1 MSGKHHH
8 PLSRIT
14 SRSTLRRAAATAAGA
29 ALTVAGLA
37 VAAQPAHAA
46 GGVPKYDHVV
56 LVMEENHSYGEIIGD
71 TADAPYINN
80 TLAAGGALFTQS
92 FAIEH
97 PSEPNY
103 LDLFSG
109 TNQGIT
115 GDQCP
120 VAIDKPN
127 EGAQLLAAGDTWDS
141 YSEGL
146 PSTGST
152 ACTSGNYA
160 SKHNPWVNFQEA
172 PSTSAN
178 HIPASSNQPFTN
190 FPSSANF
197 ASLPTVSWVIP
208 NLQDDMHDG
217 TIAQGDTFL
226 HSNLDA
232 YAQWAK
238 THNSLLI
245 VTWDE
250 DDSSQSNQIP
260 TIFYG
265 AGVKTG
271 QYSETINHYSVLR
284 TIEDMY
290 GLPYAGNASS
300 ATPITDVF
308 STSPTET
315 VSVTNPGSQSGTVG
329 TAISTLQVSASDS
342 AGKALTFSATG
353 LPAGLSISSSG
364 AITGTPTTAGTSN
377 VTVTASS
384 GTASGSAQFTW
395 TVSSQPTET
404 VSVTNPGSQSGT
416 VGTAIS
422 TLQVAASDSTGKALT
437 FSATGLPAGLSIS
450 SSGAI
455 TGTPTTAG
463 TSNVTVTASSGTAS
477 GSAQFT
483 WTVASSGGGGC
494 TAAQLLGN
502 PGFETGSASPWTAT
516 SGVIN
521 SDLGSEPSHS
531 GNYDAWLDGYGSRHT
546 DTLAQ
551 KASIPAT
558 CKTATYSF
566 WLHIDTANTSGAA
579 QDKLALQVLNSSGTV
594 LSTLH
599 TFSNLDANNGY
610 SQFSYNLSPYI
621 GQSIS
626 LKFTGTETGNGQT
639 SFVNDDNA
647 LNVN

>member
-1 MSGKHHH
+1 MSKHHH
-8 PLSRIT
+8 PLRGLVSH
-14 SRSTLRRAAATAAGA
+14 STLRRAAATAAGA

-37 VAAQPAHAA
+37 AATQPARAA

-56 LVMEENHSYGEIIGD
+56 LVMEENHSYDEVIGSSS
-71 TADAPYINN
+71 APYINN

-109 TNQGIT
+109 TNQGVT
-115 GDQCP
+115 DDSCP
-120 VAIDKPN
+120 HSFGTAN
-127 EGAQLLAAGDTWDS
+127 EGAQLIAAGDTFAG
-141 YSEGL
+141 YSEDL
-146 PSTGST
+146 PSAGST
-152 ACTSGNYA
+152 ACTSGAYA
-160 SKHNPWVNFQEA
+160 RKHVPWTNF
-172 PSTSAN
+172 TN
-178 HIPASSNQPFTN
+178 VPAADNLPFTS
-190 FPSSANF
+190 FPSSANY

-208 NLQDDMHDG
+208 NLDDDMHDG
-217 TIAQGDTFL
+217 TVSQGDSWL
-226 HSNLDA
+226 QNNLDS

-238 THNSLLI
+238 THNSLLV

-265 AGVKTG
+265 AGVAAG
-271 QYSETINHYSVLR
+271 QYSETINHYNVLR

-290 GLPYAGNASS
+290 GLPYAGKASS

-308 STSPTET
+308 STTPAET
-315 VSVTNPGSQSGTVG
+315 VSVTNPGSQTSTAG
-329 TAISTLQVSASDS
+329 TAISPLQISASDS
-342 AGKALTFSATG
+342 SGKALTYSASG

-384 GTASGSAQFTW
+384 GTASGSTQFTW
-395 TVSSQPTET
+395 TVNSQATET
-404 VSVTNPGSQSGT
+404 VSVTNPGAQSGT
-416 VGTAIS
+416 VGTAIP
-422 TLQVAASDSTGKALT
+422 TLQISASDSLGKALT
-437 FSATGLPAGLSIS
+437 YSASGLPAGLSIS

-477 GSAQFT
+477 GSTQFS
-483 WTVASSGGGGC
+483 WTVNPSGGGGC

-502 PGFETGSASPWTAT
+502 PGFETGSTSPWSTT
-516 SGVIN
+516 SGVLN
-521 SDLGSEPSHS
+521 SDTFSEPAHS
-531 GNYDAWLDGYGSRHT
+531 GNYDAWLDGYGTQHT

-551 KASIPAT
+551 TVSIPAG
-558 CKTATYSF
+558 CKSAAYSF
-566 WLHIDTANTSGAA
+566 WLHVDSDNTSGAA
-579 QDKLALQVLNSSGTV
+579 QDTLKLQVLNSSGTV
-594 LSTLH
+594 LATLH
-599 TFSNLDANNGY
+599 TFSNLDAGTGY

-621 GQSIS
+621 GQKITV
-626 LKFTGTETGNGQT
+626 KFTGVETGNGQT
-639 SFVNDDNA
+639 SFVDDDNA
-647 LNVN
+647 VKVS

>member
-14 SRSTLRRAAATAAGA
+14 SHSTLRRAAATAAGA

-46 GGVPKYDHVV
+46 GGVPRYDHVV

-172 PSTSAN
+172 PSSSAN
-178 HIPASSNQPFTN
+178 HIPSSSNQPFTN

-197 ASLPTVSWVIP
+197 ASLPTVSWVVP

-226 HSNLDA
+226 HNNLDA

-260 TIFYG
+260 TVFYG
-265 AGVKTG
+265 ASVKAG

-308 STSPTET
+308 STTPTET
-315 VSVTNPGSQSGTVG
+315 VSVTNPGSQSSTVG

-342 AGKALTFSATG
+342 AGKALTYSATG

-364 AITGTPTTAGTSN
+364 A
-377 VTVTASS
+377 V
-384 GTASGSAQFTW
+384 
-395 TVSSQPTET
+395 
-404 VSVTNPGSQSGT
+404 
-416 VGTAIS
+416 
-422 TLQVAASDSTGKALT
+422 
-437 FSATGLPAGLSIS
+437 
-450 SSGAI
+450 

-483 WTVASSGGGGC
+483 WTVASSGGGC

-502 PGFETGSASPWTAT
+502 PGFESGSAFPWTAT

-521 SDLGSEPSHS
+521 NDLGSEPSHS

-551 KASIPAT
+551 KASIPAS

-566 WLHIDTANTSGAA
+566 WLHIDTANTSGAV

-621 GQSIS
+621 GQSIT